1 MKRFAKIL
9 SLLLAAGMLMGAAS
23 CSKGGKSKQ
32 DRDPSDSAEETGASS
47 GEGDTESGEDPD
59 EEEDTK
65 PAKKTVEVRDF
76 FNDTLNLIGYGESYC
91 RVPEII
97 ITDTDTMGVNSDIY
111 TNYKYSIEY
120 YGKMGPEYEPEE
132 WEYEMSNTPLALGY
146 DYFIAD
152 DFVSVN
158 CHWDAFTLPEG
169 TGDYYESRKIFN
181 VSVEDGHELSKQ
193 EMLTLLGISEDDFH
207 EAVREYYKD
216 HWSDYMG
223 VSDDN
228 TADYIDELNQQNMS
242 DEVISKARVYV
253 DQDGYIC
260 FVYVIGY
267 YGGRGNMECVGRLD
281 KFDGISRGSKLQKNI
296 NINTTQSE
304 YAKLYKKFLK
314 KELVPELGWTDIK
327 RNPFYYGYG
336 YEDGGYSYAPADDV
350 INAGGILSA
359 DIDDYNGD
367 GTDDMI
373 VVSFYKE
380 PVSSDFEFYYE
391 ESKEIYRVR
400 LTAYTVSDDQVVKTD
415 EYNVLAYNEDYSG
428 QHFTGCLLTKEID
441 QKRFE
446 IYKVYRDGKAYLFFD
461 NQVTSSPIYRY
472 IGLDSWMME
481 LNKDGKFNMMT
492 YYTNFGSGSVYNALK
507 YDFKDGTESTV
518 TDYSTDA
525 TTDGEG
531 FYNLK
536 DFYDECQID
545 YEEIEYEQFV
555 SGNFRQ
561 VKIAS
566 FDYTLEIDWDEYNY
580 EYDRIEYT
588 LSYVDGGNLSA
599 GMRK

>member
-1 MKRFAKIL
+1 MKKYTKFL
-9 SLLLAAGMLMGAAS
+9 SLLIAAGMLLNMAS
-23 CSKGGKSKQ
+23 CSKKGGSKSGG
-32 DRDPSDSAEETGASS
+32 DPSGSAGDETEETT
-47 GEGDTESGEDPD
+47 EESGDDDDID
-59 EEEDTK
+59 EETE
-65 PAKKTVEVRDF
+65 PVKKTVEVRDVI
-76 FNDTLNLIGYGESYC
+76 NDTLNLIGYGESYC

-111 TNYKYSIEY
+111 TTYRKSIEY
-120 YGKMGPEYEPEE
+120 YDKMGPEYEPEE

-169 TGDYYESRKIFN
+169 SGAYYESRNIFN

-193 EMLTLLGISEDDFH
+193 EMLTLLGISEDEFH
-207 EAVREYYKD
+207 EAVREYYKGHSND
-216 HWSDYMG
+216 YMSASDDSTSDY
-223 VSDDN
+223 VN
-228 TADYIDELNQQNMS
+228 ELNQQNMS
-242 DEVISKARVYV
+242 DEVISKAQVYV
-253 DQDGYIC
+253 DKDGYIC

-267 YGGRGNMECVGRLD
+267 YGGRGNMECVGQLD
-281 KFDGISRGSKLQKNI
+281 KFDGISRGDKLRESI
-296 NINTTQSE
+296 NVNTTQSE

-314 KELVPELGWTDIK
+314 KELVPELGWTDIR
-327 RNPFYYGYG
+327 RNPFYYGYDN
-336 YEDGGYSYAPADDV
+336 EDGGYSYAPADDV

-415 EYNVLAYNEDYSG
+415 EYDVLAYNEDYSG
-428 QHFTGCLLTKEID
+428 KHFVGCLLTKEID

-481 LNKDGKFNMMT
+481 LDKDGKFNMMT
-492 YYTNFGSGSVYNALK
+492 FYTNFGSGRVYNSLK
-507 YDFKDGTESTV
+507 YDFENGTESAV
-518 TDYSTDA
+518 TEFSTDA

-536 DFYDECQID
+536 DFYDNCQID
-545 YEEIEYEQFV
+545 YEEIEYEQFI
-555 SGNFRQ
+555 SDNFKQ

-566 FDYTLEIDWDEYNY
+566 YDYDLEVDWDEYY
-580 EYDRIEYT
+580 DYYDRIEYT
-588 LSYVDGGNLSA
+588 LSYSDGGNLSA

>member
-1 MKRFAKIL
+1 MKKYTKFL
-9 SLLLAAGMLMGAAS
+9 SLLIAAGMLFNMAS
-23 CSKGGKSKQ
+23 CSKKGGSKSGG
-32 DRDPSDSAEETGASS
+32 DPSGSAGDETEETT
-47 GEGDTESGEDPD
+47 EESGDDDDID
-59 EEEDTK
+59 EETE
-65 PAKKTVEVRDF
+65 PVKKTVEVRDV

-111 TNYKYSIEY
+111 TTYRKSIEY
-120 YGKMGPEYEPEE
+120 YDKMGPEYEPEE

-169 TGDYYESRKIFN
+169 SGAYYESRNIFN

-193 EMLTLLGISEDDFH
+193 EMLTLLGISEDEFH
-207 EAVREYYKD
+207 EAVREYYKGHSND
-216 HWSDYMG
+216 YMSASDDSTSDY
-223 VSDDN
+223 VN
-228 TADYIDELNQQNMS
+228 ELNQQNMS
-242 DEVISKARVYV
+242 DEVISKAQVYV
-253 DQDGYIC
+253 DKDGYIC

-267 YGGRGNMECVGRLD
+267 YGGRGNMECVGQLD
-281 KFDGISRGSKLQKNI
+281 KFDGISRGDKLRENI
-296 NINTTQSE
+296 NVNTTQSE

-314 KELVPELGWTDIK
+314 KELVPELGWTDTD
-327 RNPFYYGYG
+327 RNPFYYGYDS
-336 YEDGGYSYAPADDV
+336 EDGGYSYAPADDV
-350 INAGGILSA
+350 INAVGILSA

-415 EYNVLAYNEDYSG
+415 EYDVLAYNEDYSG
-428 QHFTGCLLTKEID
+428 KHFVGCLLTKEID

-446 IYKVYRDGKAYLFFD
+446 IDKVYRDGKAYLFFD

-472 IGLDSWMME
+472 IGLDSWIME

-492 YYTNFGSGSVYNALK
+492 YYTNFGSGRVYNSLK
-507 YDFKDGTESTV
+507 YDFENGTESAV
-518 TDYSTDA
+518 TEFSTDA

-536 DFYDECQID
+536 DFYDDCQID
-545 YEEIEYEQFV
+545 YEEIEYEQFI
-555 SGNFRQ
+555 SDNFKQ

-566 FDYTLEIDWDEYNY
+566 YDYDLEVDWDEYY
-580 EYDRIEYT
+580 EYYDRIEYT
-588 LSYVDGGNLSA
+588 LSYSDGGNLSA